1 MTAMLW
7 LIPLAFLF
15 VAIAVWVFMW
25 AVKRGQF
32 DDLDSPG
39 LTVLMD
45 DDLPRHSA
53 PGASAPESAEPES
66 AAPESAEP
74 ESAPPETNAGDE
86 YRQQHART
94 NRPSATRTDRHH
106 DRI

>member
-53 PGASAPESAEPES
+53 PGASSPESAEPES
-66 AAPESAEP
+66 AL
-74 ESAPPETNAGDE
+74 PETNAGDE
-86 YRQQHART
+86 YRRQHART

>member
-45 DDLPRHSA
+45 DDLPRAGTNTNTNTNTSTET
-53 PGASAPESAEPES
+53 GAESTPASGELSAPE
-66 AAPESAEP
+66 
-74 ESAPPETNAGDE
+74 
-86 YRQQHART
+86 
-94 NRPSATRTDRHH
+94 TDRRH

>member
-45 DDLPRHSA
+45 DDLPRAGTNTNTSA
-53 PGASAPESAEPES
+53 NTSTKTGAHTGA
-66 AAPESAEP
+66 
-74 ESAPPETNAGDE
+74 ESAPASGNHPAPET
-86 YRQQHART
+86 
-94 NRPSATRTDRHH
+94 DRRH